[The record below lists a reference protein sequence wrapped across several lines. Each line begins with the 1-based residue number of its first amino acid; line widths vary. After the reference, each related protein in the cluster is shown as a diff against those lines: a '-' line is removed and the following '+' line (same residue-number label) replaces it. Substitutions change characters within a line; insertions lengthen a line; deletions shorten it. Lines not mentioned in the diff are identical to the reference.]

1 MRIFRFTL
9 LQSYF
14 SSIIKNKKKA
24 LVLIN
29 AGIFFSIFAISS
41 AIISFFI
48 EKKISDKQN
57 ELFYLQIS
65 SKQSSRFISI
75 FESDFMTLIN
85 TVDAELVDS
94 SEKRFWAEQKL
105 GSQINNADDYFGPAI
120 YYNIKMIESM
130 DKFFLNDD
138 FIKGGFHYYDINDPI
153 YLELIDLLKNNW
165 SETEVDDFTN
175 SIKNF
180 GIFYKKLKKLNVNDY
195 SYKLIPSL
203 KDITLEILNHEKD
216 NINYES
222 ELRTNYFD
230 SVSLNHSLIIW
241 GEQMIK
247 YFNSEKAFTDVEI
260 QRINKEITKLSSNE
274 KNIIMATFIFQ
285 FIIFIIIQ
293 IFEINSI
300 NFHLK
305 RNK

>member
-1 MRIFRFTL
+1 
-9 LQSYF
+9 
-14 SSIIKNKKKA
+14 
-24 LVLIN
+24 
-29 AGIFFSIFAISS
+29 
-41 AIISFFI
+41 
-48 EKKISDKQN
+48 
-57 ELFYLQIS
+57 
-65 SKQSSRFISI
+65 
-75 FESDFMTLIN
+75 
-85 TVDAELVDS
+85 
-94 SEKRFWAEQKL
+94 
-105 GSQINNADDYFGPAI
+105 PAI
-120 YYNIKMIESM
+120 YYDIKMIESI
-130 DKFFLNDD
+130 DKYFLNDD

-230 SVSLNHSLIIW
+230 SVSLDHSLITW
-241 GEQMIK
+241 GEQLIK

-260 QRINKEITKLSSNE
+260 QRINKEIIKLSSNE